1 MSKVK
6 TGRWLLDKRWGTECS
21 ECGFAMFELIGRP
34 YSEAKTRY
42 CPFCGAKMQSTMGQL
57 KPQEPINEPSE
68 PEYTITCADAPMTYT
83 CDRSVCMENEYN
95 GIDCDE
101 CEVRK

>member
-1 MSKVK
+1 
-6 TGRWLLDKRWGTECS
+6 
-21 ECGFAMFELIGRP
+21 MFELIGRP

-68 PEYTITCADAPMTYT
+68 PEYTITCADAPMTYI